1 MKVSVLKE
9 LKTYTYTE
17 LKIIFNVENEQLDE
31 IIKSLSLMNI
41 LKRINKQSV
50 KYNLQDLLDYES
62 FNENNDINGNSY
74 VLNYVGILYINHI
87 CLLVYPK
94 FYNKIE
100 QDKNNGFL
108 FFKLILNVIR
118 KYNSKIQYIESEEAN
133 EMSNFNLLSLGL
145 EIYSDYFES
154 GLYINDKQMIELNTD
169 GEILW
174 DKTINDTTIYLVDNI
189 PYYFDIYYYNQ
200 VKNNQDFFTVLHS
213 TVISKIT
220 RTLKD
225 IFNIMN
231 IEQIYI
237 DNDELDLSNN
247 EYINYMLD
255 RELSNQFVTS
265 KQKKIKLIKKYIS
278 KKTDSNISENISF
291 VGTTSFKSVWE
302 DVCSVVNDNSKD
314 KTLESLGID
323 CLKDKSMKLSDVIKK
338 PEWTPEGSEIKIASK
353 STLIPDIITI
363 KDNNIYIYDAK
374 YYNIKFDELGV
385 EGAPGVNDI
394 SKQYLYE
401 MSYINFA
408 EENNLKIIRNAF
420 LMPNED
426 DEKIKLGKV
435 SFDIFSIFKNNNLND
450 IEIYLVPAKY
460 YFQEYLKRN

>member
-17 LKIIFNVENEQLDE
+17 LKIIFNVDNEQLDE

-189 PYYFDIYYYNQ
+189 PYYLDIYYYNQ
-200 VKNNQDFFTVLHS
+200 MKNDQDFFTVLHS

-265 KQKKIKLIKKYIS
+265 KQKKIKLIKKYIN

-460 YFQEYLKRN
+460 YFHEYLKRN